1 MDTFLSAGA
10 GADAS
15 PAARSGSAMDFVDA
29 RRAAL
34 FGRRGRG
41 AERRTASTT
50 IGVARARAMTGV
62 GRARRR
68 GNEMRTGKKRA
79 AATST
84 PCLSRGA
91 LMVGPEP
98 SIGGL
103 PLGRAVEGARARRGR
118 KLKLK

>member
-34 FGRRGRG
+34 FGRRDRG

-68 GNEMRTGKKRA
+68 GMNADGGKA
-79 AATST
+79 
-84 PCLSRGA
+84 RGGDVDTVSFA
-91 LMVGPEP
+91 G
-98 SIGGL
+98 SANGGS
-103 PLGRAVEGARARRGR
+103 
-118 KLKLK
+118 

>member
-34 FGRRGRG
+34 FGRRDRG

-68 GNEMRTGKKRA
+68 GNADGEKA
-79 AATST
+79 
-84 PCLSRGA
+84 RGGDVDTVSFA
-91 LMVGPEP
+91 GSAHGE
-98 SIGGL
+98 S
-103 PLGRAVEGARARRGR
+103 
-118 KLKLK
+118 